1 MALET
6 VAAASAIGAALA
18 IGISTIAPGLG
29 QGNVAGK
36 TVEGIARQPEA
47 QGKLQ
52 GTMFIAF
59 AIMEALAL
67 YGLVVA
73 LILLFANPFQ
83 GWNYGA
89 TATSATTGTEVVG
102 TVEGGTSH

>member
-89 TATSATTGTEVVG
+89 TATSSAPTAA
-102 TVEGGTSH
+102 VETSVDNH

>member
-1 MALET
+1 MAMDI
-6 VAAASAIGAALA
+6 VAAASAVGAALA
-18 IGISTIAPGLG
+18 IGLSTLGPGIG
-29 QGNVAGK
+29 QGNAAGK
-36 TVEGIARQPEA
+36 ALEGIARQPEA
-47 QGKLQ
+47 QGRIQ

-83 GWNYGA
+83 AWNVAAGGEAA
-89 TATSATTGTEVVG
+89 THATKAAAVQ
-102 TVEGGTSH
+102 TVDH

>member
-1 MALET
+1 MAMET

-18 IGISTIAPGLG
+18 IGISPIAPGLG

-73 LILLFANPFQ
+73 LILLFANPFTDTSK
-83 GWNYGA
+83 WNYGA
-89 TATSATTGTEVVG
+89 TATSANTTAAVE
-102 TVEGGTSH
+102 TVDAH